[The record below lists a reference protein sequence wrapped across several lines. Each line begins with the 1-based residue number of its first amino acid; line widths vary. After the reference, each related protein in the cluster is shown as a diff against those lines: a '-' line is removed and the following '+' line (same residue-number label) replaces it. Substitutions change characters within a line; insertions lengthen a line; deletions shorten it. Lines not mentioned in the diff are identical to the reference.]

1 MAKKKRSEYTRQ
13 RERIIKVYKRIEEK
27 GYKPLEPLKLKT
39 TKELIKEGT
48 DPEAYSKLLSKL
60 KTKDI
65 KKGLKVYDPETGVIF
80 NYDELKEYEKE
91 KNSTDNTASFYDWL
105 KNILENAILP
115 NGLPMLSG
123 HVWVDANII
132 DEEYNRFKNT
142 VFSQIDKD
150 EKEDVVSK
158 ERKEDIA
165 ENVDKLIKVPYYEM
179 FNETLATLIN
189 LILDRPLTQDESR
202 FISDWSDFANGGS
215 TI

>member
-132 DEEYNRFKNT
+132 NEEYNRFKNT

-158 ERKEDIA
+158 ERKEDIT